1 MQPPMPPRMTKSMK
15 SAQPA
20 GRGESSPDISLNHR
34 DAEGHQSRTMG
45 ATSRSTTSPVTTAP
59 PSDTEAHSDAIAHSR
74 KSDKITVCGTR
85 NHPRRPRRSDKAIPS
100 DSRSGKEP
108 HKTNGQISPSRS
120 TATTAE
126 ITSTRISSTAS
137 ATYIQPSTSTIFT
150 GMGLFIDHSL
160 PASRHERRRRNDG
173 NRGIVVSLRPQ
184 SPWNGLPDEGPRAR
198 R

>member
-1 MQPPMPPRMTKSMK
+1 MPPRMTKSMK

-45 ATSRSTTSPVTTAP
+45 ATSRSTTSPATTAP

-108 HKTNGQISPSRS
+108 HKNNGQTSPSWSIPKTCATIS
-120 TATTAE
+120 TMIHTTD
-126 ITSTRISSTAS
+126 S
-137 ATYIQPSTSTIFT
+137 ATYIQPSTSTILT
-150 GMGLFIDHSL
+150 GSGFFISGTVYQK
-160 PASRHERRRRNDG
+160 S
-173 NRGIVVSLRPQ
+173 VS
-184 SPWNGLPDEGPRAR
+184 SRAR
-198 R
+198 K